1 MPAIRDQPEARRIA
15 MQRRILTFLALSG
28 LAACAGLQTEP
39 EPTRVVF
46 FQGESATLDGPARA
60 VVQAAAGPARSQP
73 VTILGYGGPT
83 GGNFNRTLAVA
94 RAQHVAELLR
104 QAGVPAERITVQTRA
119 PVPAD
124 MAPIETRRV
133 EIRFAAP

>member
-1 MPAIRDQPEARRIA
+1 
-15 MQRRILTFLALSG
+15 MQRRILTLLALSG

-46 FQGESATLDGPARA
+46 FQDEGATLDAPARA

-73 VTILGYGGPT
+73 VTILGYGDPT
-83 GGNFNRTLAVA
+83 GGAFNRTLATA
-94 RAQHVAELLR
+94 RAQHVAELQR
-104 QAGVPAERITVQTRA
+104 QAGVPAWRITAQSRA
-119 PVPAD
+119 AVPPD
-124 MAPIETRRV
+124 LAPIETRRV

>member
-1 MPAIRDQPEARRIA
+1 
-15 MQRRILTFLALSG
+15 MQRRSLTLLALSLPV
-28 LAACAGLQTEP
+28 LAACAGLQSEP
-39 EPTRVVF
+39 EPARVVF
-46 FQGESATLDGPARA
+46 FQGESATLDAPARA

-83 GGNFNRTLAVA
+83 GGAFNRTLAVA

-104 QAGVPAERITVQTRA
+104 QAGVPAERITMQSRA
-119 PVPAD
+119 PVAPE